1 MRFSTEKI
9 RLDLVHPFR
18 IAREVSSHKENVL
31 VRISGVGPGGSAGP
45 TGIGEAAPSRYYRE
59 DAGSVL
65 RALEQA
71 PGLLGGDPFEL
82 ESVTDRF
89 VSRFPGD
96 PSARAAVDIALHD
109 LAAQQLGIPLYRWL
123 GLDPGKT
130 PVTSFTIG
138 MDEPETIRR
147 KVRAASG
154 YPALKIKLG
163 AEPEKD
169 LEAMR
174 AIRSETDARIR
185 IDANAGWTAD
195 QAVDMVQRLT
205 EFEVELIE
213 QPLPPGS
220 PAAWRRVREAAT
232 VPIFADES
240 VLTSSDVPAV
250 AGLVDGINVKLM
262 KCGGIR
268 EALRLIHTA
277 RAHGMRVM
285 IGCMIETSVAI
296 TAAAHL
302 TPLADYAD
310 LDGNLLISN
319 DPFRGAT
326 VRQGRLVLPE
336 GPGIGIAPRS

>member
-1 MRFSTEKI
+1 MRFSTETI

-18 IAREVSSHKENVL
+18 IAREVSDHKKNVL
-31 VRISGVGPGGSAGP
+31 VRISDGEL
-45 TGIGEAAPSRYYRE
+45 TGIGEAAPSRYYGE

-65 RALEQA
+65 RALEEVPA
-71 PGLLGGDPFEL
+71 LLGGDPFEL
-82 ESVTDRF
+82 EATMDRLA
-89 VSRFPGD
+89 SRFPGD

-109 LAAQQLGIPLYRWL
+109 LAAQQLGVPLYRWL
-123 GLDPGKT
+123 GLDPGQT

-138 MDEPETIRR
+138 IDEPETVRR
-147 KVRAASG
+147 KVREAAG

-163 AEPEKD
+163 SEKD
-169 LEAMR
+169 LEIMR

-195 QAVDMVQRLT
+195 QAVEMVKRLS
-205 EFEVELIE
+205 EFDVELVE

-220 PAAWRRVREAAT
+220 PGDWRRVREAAPM
-232 VPIFADES
+232 PIIADES
-240 VLTSSDVPAV
+240 VLTSPDVPAM
-250 AGLVDGINVKLM
+250 AGLVDGVNVKLM

-277 RAHGMRVM
+277 RAHGMAVM

-302 TPLADYAD
+302 SPLADYAD

-319 DPFRGAT
+319 DPFSGVA

-336 GPGIGIAPRS
+336 GPGIGVAPRS

>member
-1 MRFSTEKI
+1 MRLSVETV
-9 RLDLVHPFR
+9 RLDLIHPFR
-18 IAREVSSHKENVL
+18 IAREVSDHKQNVL
-31 VRISGVGPGGSAGP
+31 VRISDGEL
-45 TGIGEAAPSRYYRE
+45 TGTGEAAPSRYYGE
-59 DAGSVL
+59 DAGTVI
-65 RALEQA
+65 RALEKV
-71 PGLLGGDPFEL
+71 PPLLGDNPFEL
-82 ESVTDRF
+82 EETTDRLA
-89 VSRFPGD
+89 SALPGD

-109 LAAQQLGIPLYRWL
+109 LAAQRLGVPLYRWL
-123 GLDPGKT
+123 GLDHTKT

-138 MDEPETIRR
+138 IDEPAAVRR
-147 KVRAASG
+147 KVREAAG

-163 AEPEKD
+163 SEKD
-169 LEAMR
+169 LEIMR
-174 AIRSETDARIR
+174 TIRDETDARIR

-195 QAVDMVQRLT
+195 QAVEMVGRLS
-205 EFEVELIE
+205 EFGVELVE

-220 PAAWRRVREAAT
+220 PEAWRRVREAAPMP
-232 VPIFADES
+232 VFADES
-240 VLTSSDVPAV
+240 VLVSTDAPAV
-250 AGLVDGINVKLM
+250 AGLVDGVNVKLM

-302 TPLADYAD
+302 SPLADYAD

-319 DPFRGAT
+319 DPYAGAT

-336 GPGIGIAPRS
+336 EPGTGVAPRP

>member
-1 MRFSTEKI
+1 MRLSVETV
-9 RLDLVHPFR
+9 RLDLIHPFR
-18 IAREVSSHKENVL
+18 IAREVSDHKQNVL
-31 VRISGVGPGGSAGP
+31 VRISDGEL
-45 TGIGEAAPSRYYRE
+45 TGTGEAAPSRYYGE
-59 DAGSVL
+59 DAGTVI
-65 RALEQA
+65 RALEKV
-71 PGLLGGDPFEL
+71 PPLLGDNPFEL
-82 ESVTDRF
+82 EETTDRLA
-89 VSRFPGD
+89 SALPGD

-109 LAAQQLGIPLYRWL
+109 LAAQRLGVPLYRWL
-123 GLDPGKT
+123 GLDHTKT

-138 MDEPETIRR
+138 IDEPAAVRR
-147 KVRAASG
+147 KVREAAG

-163 AEPEKD
+163 SEKD
-169 LEAMR
+169 LEIMR
-174 AIRSETDARIR
+174 TIRDETDARIR

-195 QAVDMVQRLT
+195 QAVEMVGRLS
-205 EFEVELIE
+205 EFGVELVE

-220 PAAWRRVREAAT
+220 PEAWRRVREAASMP
-232 VPIFADES
+232 VFADES
-240 VLTSSDVPAV
+240 VLVSTDAPAV
-250 AGLVDGINVKLM
+250 AGLVDGVNVKLM

-302 TPLADYAD
+302 SPLADYAD

-319 DPFRGAT
+319 DPYAGAT

-336 GPGIGIAPRS
+336 EPGTGVAPRP